1 MEYYPVKMNLLK
13 FPIISLVLLGLCSC
27 STNIEV
33 NSRFCQGNGE
43 WVPMRYDLE
52 ERNTAGE
59 QLFVDQE
66 TFVFGGVG
74 VKELTYEELLEE
86 LKIGCD
92 EIKTFRLTTYSTWF
106 ESILSFIPL
115 FRFRSILVSGSY
127 LKKEDASLVQK
138 INQERANTEESAA
151 VDAEIEEVPE
161 ALMED
166 SSMSQEEFSDDDF
179 DE

>member
-1 MEYYPVKMNLLK
+1 MNLLK
-13 FPIISLVLLGLCSC
+13 YLITSLALFNVIGC

-33 NSRFCQGNGE
+33 NSKFCQGTGE
-43 WVPMRYDLE
+43 WIPMRFNLE

-74 VKELTYEELLEE
+74 VKQLTYEELIEE
-86 LKIGCD
+86 LNIGCD

-106 ESILSFIPL
+106 ESVLSFIPL

-127 LKKEDASLVQK
+127 LKNEDASLVKK
-138 INQERANTEESAA
+138 INEERSNTEESAA
-151 VDAEIEEVPE
+151 IDSPIEEVPD
-161 ALMED
+161 ALMDAGTMGE
-166 SSMSQEEFSDDDF
+166 EEFGDDDF
-179 DE
+179 EE